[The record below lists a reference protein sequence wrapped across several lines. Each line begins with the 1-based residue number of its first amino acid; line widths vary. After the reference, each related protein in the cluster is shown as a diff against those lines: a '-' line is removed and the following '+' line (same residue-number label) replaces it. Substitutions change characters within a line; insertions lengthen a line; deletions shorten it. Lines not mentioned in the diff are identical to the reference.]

1 MKDLMGLMKQAQ
13 ELQGRMK
20 EAQEKLDAESV
31 TGESGAGLVRITLSG
46 KGDIRDIALDPSI
59 LVASEKEVV
68 EDLIKAAFDRSS
80 PGAGDERGGGRIAA
94 AARLFLS
101 GVGAR
106 VDPFR
111 RT

>member
-1 MKDLMGLMKQAQ
+1 MKQAQ

-68 EDLIKAAFDRSS
+68 EDLIKAAFAD
-80 PGAGDERGGGRIAA
+80 ARGKIEA
-94 AARLFLS
+94 
-101 GVGAR
+101 VQAR
-106 VDPFR
+106 VMKEAAGGLPLPPGFSFPG
-111 RT
+111 

>member
-13 ELQGRMK
+13 ELQGRMQ

-46 KGDIRDIALDPSI
+46 KGDIRDIELDPSI

-68 EDLIKAAFDRSS
+68 EDLIKAAFAD
-80 PGAGDERGGGRIAA
+80 ARGKIEA
-94 AARLFLS
+94 
-101 GVGAR
+101 VQAR
-106 VDPFR
+106 VMKEAAGGLPLPPGFSFPG
-111 RT
+111 

>member
-68 EDLIKAAFDRSS
+68 EDLIKAAFAD
-80 PGAGDERGGGRIAA
+80 ARGKIEA
-94 AARLFLS
+94 
-101 GVGAR
+101 VQAR
-106 VDPFR
+106 VMKEAAGGLPLPPGFSFPG
-111 RT
+111 

>member
-13 ELQGRMK
+13 EFQGRMK

-68 EDLIKAAFDRSS
+68 EDLIKAAFAD
-80 PGAGDERGGGRIAA
+80 ARGKIEA
-94 AARLFLS
+94 
-101 GVGAR
+101 VQAR
-106 VDPFR
+106 VMKEAAGGLPLPPGFSFPG
-111 RT
+111 

>member
-31 TGESGAGLVRITLSG
+31 TGESGAGLVRITLSA
-46 KGDIRDIALDPSI
+46 KGDIQDIALDPSI

-68 EDLIKAAFDRSS
+68 EDLIKAAFAD
-80 PGAGDERGGGRIAA
+80 ARGKIEA
-94 AARLFLS
+94 
-101 GVGAR
+101 VQAR
-106 VDPFR
+106 VIKEAAGGLPLPPGFSFPG
-111 RT
+111 